1 MAKKIRL
8 SFDDGP
14 KPVSA
19 LTQILKT
26 LEDNKIIADF
36 YVNGVEMEDSGG
48 KAAVQAIHAAHH
60 KVENHA
66 FHHVK
71 LSPLPIEKLREEVR
85 SNQQIIKDA
94 IGVAPTRLR
103 PPYGDGMWTNPKD
116 PELLQVAQEEGLTIT
131 LWRVDTEDWKAP
143 MAGKWDWVMGEVQKW
158 ATKDLNDVLMHV
170 LDTTARDLPELI
182 TRLKGAGY
190 EFG

>member
-14 KPVSA
+14 KPVPA
-19 LTQILKT
+19 LTKILKI
-26 LEDNKIIADF
+26 LDDNHIVADF
-36 YVNGVEMEDSGG
+36 YVNGVEMEDAAG
-48 KAAVQAIHAAHH
+48 KAAAQAIHAGHH

-66 FHHVK
+66 FHHIK
-71 LSPLPIEKLREEVR
+71 LSPLPIETLREEVKK
-85 SNQQIIKDA
+85 NQKIIKDTV
-94 IGVAPTRLR
+94 GVLPTRLR

-116 PELLQVAQEEGLTIT
+116 PELLQVAREENLTIT
-131 LWRVDTEDWKAP
+131 LWQVDTEDWKVP
-143 MAGKWDWVMGEVQKW
+143 MADKWDWVMGEVKKR

-170 LDTTARDLPELI
+170 LETTARDLPELI
-182 TRLKGAGY
+182 TRLKGEGY